1 MEGKGE
7 EKRNQGGKLVAKGKS
22 GPEERLFGSFSNYK
36 MSKAPRRDSSSE
48 LPVAVV
54 TPVFIKVS
62 LATGKHRHSQMPGIC
77 LALRVT
83 YCFKNCK

>member
-22 GPEERLFGSFSNYK
+22 GSEERLFGSFSNYK
-36 MSKAPRRDSSSE
+36 MSKSPRRDSSSE

-62 LATGKHRHSQMPGIC
+62 LATGKQAQPNASHLFGFESH
-77 LALRVT
+77 LLL
-83 YCFKNCK
+83 